1 MFDHTCDYATTS
13 LQLLLPLS
21 KKIFFIWSSS
31 KKGHNAPLIAN
42 VTKINYN
49 PMGVLG
55 SIINI
60 I

>member
-1 MFDHTCDYATTS
+1 MP
-13 LQLLLPLS
+13 QLVCNYY
-21 KKIFFIWSSS
+21 FFIFQR
-31 KKGHNAPLIAN
+31 KTFLFGLHPRRAIHAPLIAN

-49 PMGVLG
+49 PMGILG